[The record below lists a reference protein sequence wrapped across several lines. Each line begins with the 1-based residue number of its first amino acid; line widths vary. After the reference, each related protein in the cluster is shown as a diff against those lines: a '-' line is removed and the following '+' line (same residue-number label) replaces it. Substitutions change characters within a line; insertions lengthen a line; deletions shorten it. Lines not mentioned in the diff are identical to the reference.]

1 MKRDN
6 RYMNFIDGEWVES
19 GSGDY
24 YDVYNPAASDE
35 LVGKFPLSTEKD
47 VDRAV
52 KSADKAFEVW
62 SNTTITER
70 SKLMYTFIELCE
82 ENVDYLAESLSL
94 EQGKPLKEALGET
107 KRGIEEVYYVT
118 GEAARLEGLTLP
130 STRPNVKNS
139 VLRVPIGPVAAI
151 TPWNFPVITPLRK
164 IVPALIAGCTVVF
177 KPASSTPLTATLIVD
192 LLDKAGFPAG
202 VVNLIVGKGSKVGN
216 ALVSNP
222 KIKGISFT
230 GSTKVGEHI
239 NVAAARNFTR
249 VQLEM
254 GGKNPAVVAE
264 YSDLE
269 NAASEIVSAAFSN
282 AGQRCTAISRVV
294 VLEKHR
300 AELEDLIIG
309 KVKDFK
315 VGKGMDEGTDIGP
328 IIDQAALESIAGYVD
343 SAREAGANV
352 RIGGNILSGGIYDKG
367 AYYEPTVITDVT
379 PDMKVAK
386 EEIFGP
392 VLVIISVKGFDE
404 AIAVSNNTQYGL
416 AAAVFSDRLDFI
428 NEFINRE
435 QTGMINVNHG
445 TASEMHMPFGG
456 TKNSG
461 YGPFSIGTTNKY
473 FFTEPRVVYTKYK

>member
-1 MKRDN
+1 MKKNDK
-6 RYMNFIDGEWVES
+6 YLNFINGEWVEP
-19 GSGDY
+19 GSGNY
-24 YDVYNPAASDE
+24 YDVYNPAANDD
-35 LVGKFPLSTEKD
+35 LIGKFPLSTEED
-47 VDRAV
+47 VEKAV
-52 KSADKAFEVW
+52 MSADKAFGRW
-62 SNTTITER
+62 SKSTITER
-70 SKLMYTFIELCE
+70 TKTMYEFIRLCE
-82 ENVDYLAESLSL
+82 ENVDKLAEALCL

-107 KRGIEEVYYVT
+107 KRGIEEVYYAT
-118 GEAARLEGLTLP
+118 GEAARLEGITLP
-130 STRPNVKNS
+130 STRENVRNS
-139 VLRVPIGPVAAI
+139 VLRVPIGPIAAI

-177 KPASSTPLTATLIVD
+177 KPASSTPFAATLIID

-222 KIKGISFT
+222 LIKGISFT
-230 GSTKVGEHI
+230 GSTKVGESI

-269 NAASEIVSAAFSN
+269 DAASQIVSAAFSN
-282 AGQRCTAISRVV
+282 AGQRCTAISRVI

-300 AELEDLIIG
+300 VELEDLIVD
-309 KVKDFK
+309 KVKDFN
-315 VGKGMDEGTDIGP
+315 VGKGMDDKTDIGP
-328 IIDQAALESIAGYVD
+328 IIDKSALESISAYVEG
-343 SAREAGANV
+343 ARSAGANV
-352 RIGGNILSGGIYDKG
+352 KIGGNIISGGIYDEG
-367 AYYEPTVITDVT
+367 SYYEPTVLTEVT
-379 PDMKVAK
+379 PDMEVAK

-392 VLVIISVKGFDE
+392 VLVVISVKDFEE
-404 AIAVSNNTQYGL
+404 ALAVSNDTQYGL
-416 AAAVFSDRLDFI
+416 AAAVFSDKIDYI
-428 NEFINRE
+428 NEFIDKE
-435 QTGMINVNHG
+435 KTGMINVNHG

-473 FFTEPRVVYTKYK
+473 FFTEPRVVYTKFK